1 MDLEERAKPTRR
13 RGAELEAAILDAAW
27 DQLCD
32 RGYGGLTFEAV
43 AERAGTSRPVLYR
56 RWTDRADLVRAVIRR
71 RGELAAPVLADTGTL
86 RGDLLAALRDANRN
100 RSNFLVML
108 SAALG
113 EFYAET
119 GDTPRDLRA
128 VLFDGRP
135 SNLDTILERAVARG
149 EVDPARLTAR
159 VVAVPFDLYRHEVMM
174 TLAPVADETLEEIVD
189 EVFLPLVSSGP
200 G

>member
-1 MDLEERAKPTRR
+1 
-13 RGAELEAAILDAAW
+13 
-27 DQLCD
+27 
-32 RGYGGLTFEAV
+32 
-43 AERAGTSRPVLYR
+43 
-56 RWTDRADLVRAVIRR
+56 
-71 RGELAAPVLADTGTL
+71 
-86 RGDLLAALRDANRN
+86 
-100 RSNFLVML
+100 ML

-128 VLFDGRP
+128 VLFGGRP

-149 EVDPARLTAR
+149 EVDPSRLTAR

-189 EVFLPLVSSGP
+189 EVFLPLVTPRP